1 MLERIICAIINRLS
15 VNEEMA
21 NLQSCLLSWWSIAII
36 KIDTLITIYLD
47 QYYVCYIRKYVMKT
61 ELSSNEVI

>member
-1 MLERIICAIINRLS
+1 MLERIICTIINRLS

-47 QYYVCYIRKYVMKT
+47 QYYAT
-61 ELSSNEVI
+61 SAST